1 MTVALT
7 GCTIPFVNIEVP
19 FEMPDLS
26 SLPLPKIDL
35 ENLDIKPIKLPVGVR
50 TSVDEARANVLSD
63 KASTLSDEALV
74 MPGYLT
80 VGLKTTTSSAPT
92 CVEGEFG
99 AVFGLDVDLGA
110 ALASELGLKV
120 RYVPVIDGS
129 ALGTEC
135 DVIMN
140 GSSDNP
146 DSIAIAG
153 TYVESA
159 SSFFYRGESTV
170 VVPTDLGGKS
180 VGIQSG
186 SVSETVLNRTGLKMS
201 QHPYDNLN
209 EAFNALDNGEVDFVL
224 CEAYPGGY
232 LSTLHEGIS
241 FAGALEAPTTSGVA
255 VSASNEE
262 LVSAVQSAFDTIS
275 ANGVFEGLR
284 SRWVGAMPTLT
295 TDSVIQGVP
304 AGSDSASATSPE
316 QSGDEASDG
325 SDAGSNAITNI

>member
-1 MTVALT
+1 
-7 GCTIPFVNIEVP
+7 
-19 FEMPDLS
+19 
-26 SLPLPKIDL
+26 
-35 ENLDIKPIKLPVGVR
+35 
-50 TSVDEARANVLSD
+50 
-63 KASTLSDEALV
+63 
-74 MPGYLT
+74 
-80 VGLKTTTSSAPT
+80 
-92 CVEGEFG
+92 
-99 AVFGLDVDLGA
+99 
-110 ALASELGLKV
+110 
-120 RYVPVIDGS
+120 
-129 ALGTEC
+129 
-135 DVIMN
+135 
-140 GSSDNP
+140 
-146 DSIAIAG
+146 
-153 TYVESA
+153 
-159 SSFFYRGESTV
+159 
-170 VVPTDLGGKS
+170 
-180 VGIQSG
+180 
-186 SVSETVLNRTGLKMS
+186 MS

-232 LSTLHEGIS
+232 LATLHEGIS